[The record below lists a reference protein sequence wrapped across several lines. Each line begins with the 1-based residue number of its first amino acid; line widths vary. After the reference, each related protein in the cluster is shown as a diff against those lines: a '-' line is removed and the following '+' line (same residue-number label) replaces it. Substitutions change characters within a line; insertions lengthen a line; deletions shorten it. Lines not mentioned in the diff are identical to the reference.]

1 MKVMNRILKMIQ
13 KDSNKILFL
22 VVLVSFFNCNSIFAQ
37 KAISETSDVEL
48 SLHSLNIVS
57 DADVNASTTT
67 LVKPNVNFILWFMGT
82 KEDVNKT
89 FFDDGIYSKKSFL
102 TSGREPNHLLV
113 KTLLKKALNIKSC

>member
-1 MKVMNRILKMIQ
+1 MNRILKMIQ